1 MFDSLAGTYPGIDW
15 GKTARYM
22 IGRVLEH
29 GERRAREMEEVA
41 KTLRD
46 AGIEPVMAEA
56 TVRRQDWEATL
67 RRQGRLNGPRP
78 ETADRLLEL
87 LVDRGVVATAD
98 DRRGWGDG
106 KG

>member
-1 MFDSLAGTYPGIDW
+1 
-15 GKTARYM
+15 M

-29 GERRAREMEEVA
+29 GARRAREMEEVA

-56 TVRRQDWEATL
+56 TARRQDWEATL
-67 RRQGRLNGPRP
+67 RRQGRLHGPRP
-78 ETADRLLEL
+78 GTVDRLLEL

-98 DRRGWGDG
+98 PQ
-106 KG
+106 